1 MNCTPEYLRRGPAAR
16 YVKNKYGFGTEK
28 TLAKEH
34 SLKTGPAAFKAGR
47 MVLYRPEDLDAWAQ
61 ARITAASSPEPV
73 AA

>member
-1 MNCTPEYLRRGPAAR
+1 MNTTPEYLRRGPAAQ
-16 YVKNKYGFGTEK
+16 YVRNKYGFGTEK

-34 SLKTGPAAFKAGR
+34 SLGTGPAAFKAGR

-61 ARITAASSPEPV
+61 ARITV